1 MTGRDLTTLSHRPDP
16 LELIDRLTLAD
27 STKKRYSKVLRDYLD
42 TGATIE
48 SVDDL
53 QEYALSLPTG
63 TAAHLAA
70 AVSAYADKMVHHV
83 ESHVTPQT
91 IGEAQ
96 ALTMRF
102 NALKQTI
109 KVKRETGT
117 KAHTWLSQAQVR
129 AMFGHC
135 PEGIIGERD
144 RVLLGLLVGA
154 GLRREEAV
162 NMTFEDLKLQP
173 VKGKM
178 RTVLNVKGKG
188 KKNRVVPISDDL
200 ANAIDRWGARIGHEG
215 KILRSL
221 GMNREPGE
229 SISAVALFQIVR
241 RYGDSIDKP
250 DLAAHDLRRTFA
262 QLGHEAGVPIP
273 QISKLLG
280 HASIETTMT
289 YLNLELDLETTVS
302 DFVPIR

>member
-1 MTGRDLTTLSHRPDP
+1 MNADLATLSHRPDP
-16 LELIDRLTLAD
+16 LALIDRLTLAD
-27 STKKRYSKVLRDYLD
+27 STKKRYRKVLTDYLD
-42 TGATIE
+42 TGASIE

-53 QEYALSLPTG
+53 QEYALTLPTG

-70 AVSAYADKMVHHV
+70 AVSAYSDRMVHSI
-83 ESHVTPQT
+83 ESNVTPET
-91 IGEAQ
+91 IDQAQ
-96 ALTMRF
+96 ALTMRYR
-102 NALKQTI
+102 ALKQTI
-109 KVKRETGT
+109 EVKRETGT

-162 NMTFEDLKLQP
+162 NLTFEDLKLQP

-178 RTVLNVKGKG
+178 RTVLAVKGKS

-200 ANAIDRWGARIGHEG
+200 ANAMDQWGERIGHTG
-215 KILRSL
+215 YMLRSL
-221 GMNREPGE
+221 GMNREPGQ
-229 SISAVALFQIVR
+229 SISAVALFQLVR
-241 RYGDSIDKP
+241 RYGGSIGKP

-280 HASIETTMT
+280 HASVQTTMT

-302 DFVPIR
+302 DFVPMR

>member
-1 MTGRDLTTLSHRPDP
+1 MSTELVTLGHRTDP
-16 LELIDRLTLAD
+16 LQLIDRLSLAD
-27 STKKRYSKVLRDYLD
+27 STKKRYRKVLGDYLD

-48 SVDDL
+48 DVGAL
-53 QEYALSLPTG
+53 QDYALDLSG
-63 TAAHLAA
+63 GAQAHLAA
-70 AVSAYADKMVHHV
+70 AVSAYADSMVHAI
-83 ESHVTPQT
+83 ESAVTPDT
-91 IGEAQ
+91 IDEAQ
-96 ALTMRF
+96 ALAMRYR
-102 NALKQTI
+102 AMKRTV
-109 KVKRETGT
+109 KVKRESGG

-129 AMFGHC
+129 AMFSHC

-162 NMTFEDLKLQP
+162 NLTFDDLKLQP

-178 RTVLNVKGKG
+178 RTVLAVKGKG
-188 KKNRVVPISDDL
+188 KKSRVVPISDDL
-200 ANAIDRWGARIGHEG
+200 ANAIDTWGERVGHEG
-215 KILRSL
+215 PILRSL

-229 SISAVALFQIVR
+229 SISAVALFGIVR
-241 RYGDSIDKP
+241 RYGDHIGKP
-250 DLAAHDLRRTFA
+250 DLAAHDLRRTYA

-273 QISKLLG
+273 QISRLLG
-280 HASIETTMT
+280 HASVETTMT